1 MKFFSA
7 IAAVIAL
14 ATSASAAFS
23 TCGSATDDFN
33 FSGVTYTPNP
43 PKVNQDVCI
52 TLTGTLKNP
61 VTAGATIRVSAT
73 FWGISVYDQTSDL
86 CDALVGG
93 ANPCPI
99 PTTTTSVTHCITV
112 PSNVPAGVSLNLKA
126 VVTNAN
132 GARVFCIGGPL
143 TFSN

>member
-1 MKFFSA
+1 MKFFST
-7 IAAVIAL
+7 IVAVIAL

-23 TCGSATDDFN
+23 SCGAADDDFT

-52 TLTGTLKNP
+52 TLTGSLKDD
-61 VTAGATIRVSAT
+61 VTAGATIHVSAT

-99 PTTTTSVTHCITV
+99 LASTTSVTHCITV
-112 PSNVPAGVSLNLKA
+112 PSNVPAGVSINLKA
-126 VVTNAN
+126 VVTNAD
-132 GARVFCIGGPL
+132 GGRVFCIGGPM